1 VTTKESVTPIK
12 PKAATA
18 TAKRAPL
25 TSKLS
30 NDLINVPST
39 PARRELGKKAS
50 KTGSD
55 IGSELVCLDL
65 KAEKKKKER
74 SIRSEVKKS
83 TSTKA
88 TRPKKQV
95 SKLDGVILPISTSA
109 RKDDASL
116 SQITTVSGV
125 TENISSLTI
134 NADEVH
140 APDPTPTASSSTS
153 HPTLSHAEELERLVS
168 SCTSIKIH
176 DFSNFITSPAVSS
189 LLEPNEGTSTSS
201 STGTS
206 MGFRKIGEASYSE
219 VFSMGIVGGNKI
231 VIKVIPLVGEDEG
244 RERRDVPDTS
254 YPKDVL
260 RELEITQ
267 RMGGEEGS
275 TSSFV
280 NLLGQ
285 VHSALKLP

>member
-1 VTTKESVTPIK
+1 
-12 PKAATA
+12 
-18 TAKRAPL
+18 L

-55 IGSELVCLDL
+55 IGSEIVCLDL
-65 KAEKKKKER
+65 KAEKKKEKEK
-74 SIRSEVKKS
+74 SIRSEVQKS

-231 VIKVIPLVGEDEG
+231 VIKVIPLVGEDVG
-244 RERRDVPDTS
+244 QERRDVPDTS